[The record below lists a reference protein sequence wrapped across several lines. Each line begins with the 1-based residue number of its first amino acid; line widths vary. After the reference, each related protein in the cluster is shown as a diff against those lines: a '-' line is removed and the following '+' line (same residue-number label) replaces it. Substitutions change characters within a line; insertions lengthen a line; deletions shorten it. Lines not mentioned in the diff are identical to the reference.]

1 MNTLI
6 HVLAILMIIFGV
18 AILALDFDWEAFAD
32 ILRADK
38 DDEED
43 YDFFFGETEDDED
56 DSDYSVD

>member
-1 MNTLI
+1 
-6 HVLAILMIIFGV
+6 MIIFGV